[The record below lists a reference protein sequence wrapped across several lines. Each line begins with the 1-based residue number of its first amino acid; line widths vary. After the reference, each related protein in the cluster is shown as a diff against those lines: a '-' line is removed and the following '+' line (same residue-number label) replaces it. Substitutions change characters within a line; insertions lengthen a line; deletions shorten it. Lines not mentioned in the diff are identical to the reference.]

1 MKELKELV
9 YGLKST
15 KPLAVTNGFESVWA
29 TLLIYIIFISIA
41 HTCKKFKEDFIM
53 SHEWLCENIED
64 LAESELEN
72 TEWDLQLI
80 EAREFENHLIET
92 GYYQRMRCLNG

>member
-1 MKELKELV
+1 
-9 YGLKST
+9 
-15 KPLAVTNGFESVWA
+15 
-29 TLLIYIIFISIA
+29 
-41 HTCKKFKEDFIM
+41 M

-92 GYYQRMRCLNG
+92 GYYQRMRTFKKDNKLEKLLDEQDKAHARYLDYIAENGGKI